1 MKTYEAVDSGVFTFV
16 VVEWKI
22 DEFAFVFVKRVMVTD
37 KILANS
43 VGPSYGVNHPH
54 YGQALSNFYFGSQ
67 CFDNGFHH
75 QNFRKF
81 SRSINFYFGSQC
93 FDNGFHH
100 QNFRKFSR
108 SIVWRQPSTFWPNFE
123 CSKNKL
129 ESGKRQFAIEICRL
143 AGGANKC
150 KGTFD
155 ARQLPLLSHV
165 IIFSYP
171 KTAMFPDPICKLS
184 QSSSVAASSPTS
196 PGETVASSHICGSGD
211 SGALVD
217 LNDAQSRILA
227 VVDAGGSVFF
237 TGSAG
242 TGKTLLLKHIIRS
255 QCLKYSG
262 SVDAVAI
269 TASTG
274 AAACSIGGVTIHSFA
289 GIGLGSDSAGVLT
302 RKVLSYSKA
311 LVHWR
316 KVKVL
321 IIDEVSMVDG
331 TLFDKLSEVGK
342 IMRGVALPF
351 GGVQASFSFLFYLFY
366 SRWVANKFFSGG
378 TFAFQSLAWSVLV
391 TNIFYLDTV
400 FRQKDREFV
409 SMLNEIRSG
418 VVSPQMEEYFL
429 ALHRPLLS
437 VDGVEATELFPR
449 REEVDRA
456 NSRRLRLLPGD
467 MKHFLSVDGGTVMLV
482 KNLSLDLVNGTVGCV
497 VGFSTRVARGI
508 QNSLFG
514 GDDADV
520 LYPVVEFRLCDGNKK
535 TVLMLP
541 HVFKIE
547 LPSGEV
553 QAFRCQ
559 LPLILAWA
567 MSIHK
572 SQGKTLD
579 LVKVDLKKVF
589 GKVGVM

>member
-1 MKTYEAVDSGVFTFV
+1 MDMWDSSGFV
-16 VVEWKI
+16 VGSGYCRHAVETYWHFK
-22 DEFAFVFVKRVMVTD
+22 V
-37 KILANS
+37 
-43 VGPSYGVNHPH
+43 
-54 YGQALSNFYFGSQ
+54 
-67 CFDNGFHH
+67 
-75 QNFRKF
+75 
-81 SRSINFYFGSQC
+81 
-93 FDNGFHH
+93 
-100 QNFRKFSR
+100 
-108 SIVWRQPSTFWPNFE
+108 
-123 CSKNKL
+123 
-129 ESGKRQFAIEICRL
+129 
-143 AGGANKC
+143 
-150 KGTFD
+150 
-155 ARQLPLLSHV
+155 LLSHV

-196 PGETVASSHICGSGD
+196 PGETVALSHICGSGD

-242 TGKTLLLKHIIRS
+242 TGKTLPLKHIIRS
-255 QCLKYSG
+255 QRLKYSG

-274 AAACSIGGVTIHSFA
+274 AAACSIGGITIHSFA
-289 GIGLGSDSAGVLT
+289 GIGLGSDSAGVLV

-311 LVHWR
+311 LARWR

-331 TLFDKLSEVGK
+331 ALFDKLSEVGK
-342 IMRGVALPF
+342 IVRGVALPF

-366 SRWVANKFFSGG
+366 SRWVANKFLKIANF
-378 TFAFQSLAWSVLV
+378 
-391 TNIFYLDTV
+391 
-400 FRQKDREFV
+400 
-409 SMLNEIRSG
+409 G
-418 VVSPQMEEYFL
+418 VVSPQTEEYFL
-429 ALHRPLLS
+429 ALHRPWLS

-482 KNLSLDLVNGTVGCV
+482 KNLSLGLVNGTVGCV
-497 VGFSTRVARGI
+497 VGFSTRVACGI

-579 LVKVDLKKVF
+579 LVKVDL
-589 GKVGVM
+589 